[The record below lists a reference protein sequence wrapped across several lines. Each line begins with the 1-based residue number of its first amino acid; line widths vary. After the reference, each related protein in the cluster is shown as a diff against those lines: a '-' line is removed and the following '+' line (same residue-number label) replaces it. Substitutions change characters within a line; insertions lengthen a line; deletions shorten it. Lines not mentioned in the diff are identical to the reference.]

1 MTVYPTSYR
10 SIGNLTDW
18 VVRFSIIMII
28 LSVIDVAATS
38 YLDFLGA
45 SNNTKSN
52 NIYSAIGSF
61 TSVIT
66 ILMVII
72 VLFWYYR
79 ATKNIHSFG
88 AKDVTSPIMAVV
100 WWFIPIA
107 NLWKPYYISQQLWK
121 ASRPEVKLPEAT
133 EWKKMPSS
141 NIIKNW
147 WILALVSIF
156 GSLVAGIVG
165 GVGISQIYNIEPEQI
180 ENSPSGT
187 LFINMVTIPFLIIS
201 IISIIFFIRM
211 IRQISNWQYLKSI

>member
-1 MTVYPTSYR
+1 MPISPTSYR
-10 SIGNLTDW
+10 SIANLTNW
-18 VVRFSIIMII
+18 LIRFSIIMII
-28 LSVIDVAATS
+28 LSVADVAATS
-38 YLDFLGA
+38 YLDVLGT
-45 SNNTKSN
+45 SNNTSSN
-52 NIYSAIGSF
+52 NIYSAVGSF
-61 TSVIT
+61 TT
-66 ILMVII
+66 IISILVLI
-72 VLFWYYR
+72 VVLLWYYR

-88 AKDVTSPIMAVV
+88 ATGVTSPIMAVV